1 MKQYKI
7 TGKKQWANAWIIIIY
22 ILLCIMG
29 VMYFLYTK
37 GIDNIQIAIWVF
49 GIGFLSQLLPQ
60 VALHLNYYSVNKGDI
75 FLYDALHQEMIF
87 NHYGKEIRFYVSDIA
102 LVKKYVAYAVEK
114 KTIPILVTDS
124 YSHVI
129 IILHDGTKIALT
141 SLLMGEDF
149 EIPVDKDKIKL
160 VMYPYRWVNGPSL
173 QLPTK

>member
-1 MKQYKI
+1 M
-7 TGKKQWANAWIIIIY
+7 QWANARG
-22 ILLCIMG
+22 ILSYLILCIAG
-29 VMYFLYTK
+29 VTYFLYTK
-37 GIDNIQIAIWVF
+37 GADNIQIALWGF
-49 GIGFLSQLLPQ
+49 GIAFLSQLLPQ
-60 VALHLNYYSVNKGDI
+60 FALHLNYYSVNKGDVL
-75 FLYDALHQEMIF
+75 LYDALHQEMIF
-87 NHYGKEIRFYVSDIA
+87 NHYGKEIRFYISDIA
-102 LVKKYVAYAVEK
+102 MVKKYRSYAVEK
-114 KTIPILVTDS
+114 KTIPILITDS